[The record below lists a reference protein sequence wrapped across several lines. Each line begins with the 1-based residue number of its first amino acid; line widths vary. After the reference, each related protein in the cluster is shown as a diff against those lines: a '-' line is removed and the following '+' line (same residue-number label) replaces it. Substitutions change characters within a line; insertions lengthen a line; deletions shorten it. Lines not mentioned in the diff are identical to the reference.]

1 MEVVHVQYYD
11 EAQKAFPE
19 IKSDQDLMCMFSK
32 HCKSKVIIMFI
43 LYRGP
48 SDLHEPVT
56 QWDFNVDDSQPEN
69 NIELEEDNY
78 LRNPAPENEH
88 VGVDEEGMYLD
99 NVPHNAIVVVNYPIG
114 DQNRGDEPQ
123 EEDEEDEKEEED
135 DNKEEDDDVEVLEE
149 DEVPIIDGN
158 NLRNAEY
165 DQDDPPMVVGATY
178 SSMVVFRLALSQYA
192 IKRQFEFNIAKSG
205 PQRYRAYCSRRD
217 KDNCPWWLY
226 ASTSKG
232 STTMTVISKP

>member
-1 MEVVHVQYYD
+1 LGNRKTHRKDCKCFSFEIAVDSNRTNCNDFVKSVVEKYPPGYMEVVHVQYYD

-88 VGVDEEGMYLD
+88 VGVDEEGMYSD
-99 NVPHNAIVVVNYPIG
+99 DVPHNAIVVVNYPIG
-114 DQNRGDEPQ
+114 DQNRGDEP
-123 EEDEEDEKEEED
+123 
-135 DNKEEDDDVEVLEE
+135 
-149 DEVPIIDGN
+149 
-158 NLRNAEY
+158 
-165 DQDDPPMVVGATY
+165 
-178 SSMVVFRLALSQYA
+178 
-192 IKRQFEFNIAKSG
+192 
-205 PQRYRAYCSRRD
+205 
-217 KDNCPWWLY
+217 
-226 ASTSKG
+226 
-232 STTMTVISKP
+232 